1 MDRVSAKRNIKP
13 FDGEKYSVWK
23 FRIRVLLTELNVVQ
37 VVDSEV
43 PDEITEEWKIAERTA
58 KSVIVEYLSD
68 SFLSFAKEENTTKE
82 IIGDLDAIYE
92 RKSVA
97 TQLAL
102 RKKLLSLKLQGD
114 TKLIKHFTNFDDII
128 RDMLAAGAKLDETD
142 KVAHL
147 LLSLPNSYDGVI
159 TAIETLSDDSL
170 SLAFVKTRLLD
181 HEVKL
186 TNEGRTLCEQVL
198 HVENVSYNKKK
209 FKQKGAMNKSDF
221 NRHNNKI
228 NKLKFPKNTR
238 KFECHHCGRKG
249 HIKKDCYY
257 YKNSKSKFDKK
268 NETMDKKSES
278 SAKNAY
284 ASGFAFII

>member
-23 FRIRVLLTELNVVQ
+23 FRIRALLTELNVVQ

-68 SFLSFAKEENTTKE
+68 SFLSFVKEENTTKE
-82 IIGDLDAIYE
+82 IISDLDAIYE

-114 TKLIKHFTNFDDII
+114 IKLIKHFTNFDDII

-147 LLSLPNSYDGVI
+147 LLSLPNS
-159 TAIETLSDDSL
+159 
-170 SLAFVKTRLLD
+170 
-181 HEVKL
+181 
-186 TNEGRTLCEQVL
+186 
-198 HVENVSYNKKK
+198 
-209 FKQKGAMNKSDF
+209 
-221 NRHNNKI
+221 
-228 NKLKFPKNTR
+228 
-238 KFECHHCGRKG
+238 
-249 HIKKDCYY
+249 
-257 YKNSKSKFDKK
+257 
-268 NETMDKKSES
+268 
-278 SAKNAY
+278 
-284 ASGFAFII
+284 